1 MDNTIF
7 LMAGNAVVWI
17 GVCGY
22 LAFLAQKQR
31 RIDQR
36 LAQMELLQDGPH
48 E

>member
-22 LAFLAQKQR
+22 LVFLAQKQR